1 LDNGFEGATRAAD
14 FSKDFFGRYGGF
26 RSGEKDNS
34 LGNWPPLPPRRQ
46 IPPSASARRPVP
58 QPGAALFCQLLHNP
72 SKRES
77 SVSLRTLTSL
87 PQLPSRSPVR
97 RRQSMLP
104 YTVHTVQEAVWVIPY
119 LPFVRQVVL
128 ESQHIV
134 AEQMPERRVQS
145 RTQAASA
152 VPSNWSSAT
161 VPVRCG
167 RRRSP
172 GWRRQRCFS
181 GAYHR
186 KTTVSAHSFADSSV
200 SVLLA
205 RLRTRPRKKRWTRF
219 T

>member
-1 LDNGFEGATRAAD
+1 MIPLDNGFEGATRAAD

-119 LPFVRQVVL
+119 LPF
-128 ESQHIV
+128 IV
-134 AEQMPERRVQS
+134 APLFALMAGSLPPTRDHRRAPEGSAAWPAAENYVNRVHRFLRGLVRS
-145 RTQAASA
+145 RA
-152 VPSNWSSAT
+152 
-161 VPVRCG
+161 
-167 RRRSP
+167 RSVTEVDFP
-172 GWRRQRCFS
+172 R
-181 GAYHR
+181 
-186 KTTVSAHSFADSSV
+186 
-200 SVLLA
+200 LA
-205 RLRTRPRKKRWTRF
+205 RAVGAMVAAAAAPSAERVAVADRWDRA
-219 T
+219 